1 MSCLPLTPPGLSINL
16 SKAWTKN
23 EELPPRQTHSSH
35 PRPRGHSDSL
45 FSSPDCPGDHTV
57 LLTTAEAFLWTRAP
71 EAKGGDGRGDRCLA
85 CLTSCPLPGRAPQQA
100 PVCIDSPSC
109 LSPLDPVQQE
119 EVPGQGG
126 CGARLAGFF
135 FDLRVSNLLAQVPQS
150 RPSFPGSERLQ
161 WSTHMLLPS
170 AALPA
175 PGALG
180 WTLAWDRP

>member
-1 MSCLPLTPPGLSINL
+1 MWFSWGGEEEAESEEGCPASHSPLLDSLSINL

-35 PRPRGHSDSL
+35 PRPRGHWDSL

-57 LLTTAEAFLWTRAP
+57 LLTTAEAFLWTWAA

-85 CLTSCPLPGRAPQQA
+85 CLTSCPLPGPAPQQA

-109 LSPLDPVQQE
+109 LSPLDPVQRE

-126 CGARLAGFF
+126 CVVPAWLASPLTFAS
-135 FDLRVSNLLAQVPQS
+135 LTCW
-150 RPSFPGSERLQ
+150 PGSPGSAQLPRL
-161 WSTHMLLPS
+161 
-170 AALPA
+170 
-175 PGALG
+175 
-180 WTLAWDRP
+180 